1 MSSRRCFSYVDHLG
15 VARDRDVCAPKRC
28 RTSAV
33 GMGVGVELVEVADS
47 SSAIAG
53 ALEVGK

>member
-1 MSSRRCFSYVDHLG
+1 MQPDVDHLG